1 MIDVAMNSPE
11 PTHTLSPGQQP
22 SALQVHPTT
31 KRLAR
36 LALWAWLALGLLLWA
51 STLLGPGGGASP
63 LAMARRL
70 GALVAPGLL
79 FVILP
84 LLVWPLAAGL
94 ARGAWQLGVDIA
106 LRIGAISQ
114 LAFALIWSGVAA
126 LALVDGADPFE
137 RVPWIFPPYLE
148 DFARRHPQIEVLPLN
163 GVRTVHLRA
172 AGGLLVDADGNDLV
186 DAEVSLTP
194 CTTPPTLEQLG
205 GLTMPDDLRCQARL
219 AIRRPAGQRVVWQ
232 YRMPRAAGLD
242 ELRRHFEAW
251 SKTEQAELR
260 VSGYKDY
267 RVEAHNAT
275 RRWDLLIQIG
285 RSDTRVV
292 VPEGG
297 QTLPWPRPVDAAEG
311 DETPD
316 KPVPPR

>member
-1 MIDVAMNSPE
+1 MTAPDPSP
-11 PTHTLSPGQQP
+11 PLAPGEQRA
-22 SALQVHPTT
+22 ALQIHPATR
-31 KRLAR
+31 RLAR
-36 LALWAWLALGLLLWA
+36 LALWAWLALSLLLWA
-51 STLLGPGGGASP
+51 ATLLDPGGLASP
-63 LAMARRL
+63 LAMLRRL
-70 GALVAPGLL
+70 GSLVAPGLL
-79 FVILP
+79 FVIAP

-94 ARGAWQLGVDIA
+94 SRGAWQLGVDIA

-114 LAFALIWSGVAA
+114 LALALIWTGVAA

-172 AGGLLVDADGNDLV
+172 AGGLLVDADGNHLV

-194 CTTPPTLEQLG
+194 CTPPPSVEQLG
-205 GLTMPDDLRCQARL
+205 GLTLPEGLQCQARL
-219 AIRRPAGQRVVWQ
+219 AIRRPMGQRVVWQ

-242 ELRRHFEAW
+242 NLRRHFEAW
-251 SKTEQAELR
+251 AKTQQAELR
-260 VSGYKDY
+260 LSGYKDY

-275 RRWDLLIQIG
+275 RRWDLLIQLG

-292 VPEGG
+292 VPDGG
-297 QTLPWPRPVDAAEG
+297 VTVPWRDQADNDDAEP
-311 DETPD
+311 T
-316 KPVPPR
+316 R